1 MGGFSLNVLRFE
13 SIKRGIDLVGVF
25 CLDDS
30 VVAGGVSV
38 IVVLV
43 ESIKGALYSV
53 VFIGVGGLGL
63 FVGWEMGSSN
73 TTLKGGGTARE

>member
-1 MGGFSLNVLRFE
+1 VLRFE

-25 CLDDS
+25 GLDDS

-38 IVVLV
+38 IVVFI
-43 ESIKGALYSV
+43 ESTKGALCGV

-63 FVGWEMGSSN
+63 FVDWEIGSSN
-73 TTLKGGGTARE
+73 TTLEGGGTARE